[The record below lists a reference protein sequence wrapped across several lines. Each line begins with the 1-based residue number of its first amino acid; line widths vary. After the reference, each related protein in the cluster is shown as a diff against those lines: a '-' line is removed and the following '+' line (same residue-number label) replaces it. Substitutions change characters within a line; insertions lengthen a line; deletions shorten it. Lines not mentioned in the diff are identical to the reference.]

1 MADSILGGAG
11 GGAAKGAS
19 LGAQAGTM
27 IMPGIGTAIG
37 AVGGAVIGG
46 VAGGMKSKK
55 AQDTR
60 DKAQGFMPGTQDP
73 TQVQRLA
80 EIDQIAKN
88 IQAGTDSATQTGLG
102 QIQGQTAQTQNR
114 LARVTGGNIGA
125 TVDALLKAQRAG
137 GDASNQAIAQGQQRL
152 PFFKGLGQDLAN
164 RIEQRSLDINLLNR
178 DQYMAEAAQA
188 QKENVINRNAAVASG
203 LGVNELGAAANELL
217 GHEGRIKSLLSN
229 LKLNQSYKQNADMNG
244 TGMAIDPQFANPL
257 PNDMS
262 GGGFTGM
269 EVPTQNIGAFAGM
282 F

>member
-1 MADSILGGAG
+1 MADSVLGGIG

-19 LGAQAGTM
+19 LGATLGS
-27 IMPGIGTAIG
+27 IVPGVGNVVG

-55 AQDTR
+55 AKDTVEGA
-60 DKAQGFMPGTQDP
+60 KAGTPGFQDP

-137 GDASNQAIAQGQQRL
+137 VDASNQAIAQGQQRL

-164 RIEQRSLDINLLNR
+164 SIEKRAFDLGMLNR
-178 DQYMAEAAQA
+178 GQSLAEGAQA

-217 GHEGRIKSLLSN
+217 GPDGRIKSLLSN